1 MTTSNERDE
10 LTEPLAS
17 VTRFFGGLMII
28 AALIGTGYL
37 VFGSGT
43 FGGVPGFVC
52 VTQPGTEYGGDWSTA
67 AVTARPGHSISLNGS
82 LQGFSDHATP
92 GEDTLSIVVALPAL
106 LFWGGGRVPT
116 WPAT

>member
-43 FGGVPGFVC
+43 FGGVPGFV
-52 VTQPGTEYGGDWSTA
+52 
-67 AVTARPGHSISLNGS
+67 
-82 LQGFSDHATP
+82 
-92 GEDTLSIVVALPAL
+92 
-106 LFWGGGRVPT
+106 
-116 WPAT
+116 